1 MEVSSG
7 PLSATWEADG
17 LATALGRRVSCM
29 QADCSLEP
37 RSLLINGTVGVGK
50 TSVAESVGELLA
62 DAGIPHAVIDLDW
75 LRQSWPAPSGDR
87 FNFGMMLRN
96 LRSMAG
102 NYRAAGA
109 TRLVLA
115 GVIENLGERK
125 LCGDAVGTELSVCR
139 LQVDLPVNHQRLMRR
154 HENEPEALRWH
165 LARASELARILDQAA
180 VDDFSVDATTRSV
193 GEVAADVI
201 KNVGWL

>member
-1 MEVSSG
+1 
-7 PLSATWEADG
+7 
-17 LATALGRRVSCM
+17 M
-29 QADCSLEP
+29 QADRPLEP
-37 RSLLINGTVGVGK
+37 RALLINGTVGVGK
-50 TSVAESVGELLA
+50 TSVAESVGCLLA
-62 DAGIPHAVIDLDW
+62 DAGIPNAVIDLDW

-87 FNFGMMLRN
+87 FNFTMMLRN

-102 NYRAAGA
+102 NYLAAGA
-109 TRLVLA
+109 ARLVLA
-115 GVIENLGERK
+115 GVIEDLDERK

-165 LARASELARILDQAA
+165 LARAGELAGILDQAA

-193 GEVAADVI
+193 DEVAADVI
-201 KNVGWL
+201 RNVGWL